1 MRQMTLV
8 RFPSGEFFFYF
19 GVSQHFSPTRVAAS
33 SLSPAAR
40 PSNDSHLLSSSGLR
54 MPALRPDVLAKAL
67 GRDPLP
73 GLIGS
78 TEPHER
84 GFGTSSRFASATS
97 TLTPGP
103 FTNYQE
109 LQLVT
114 GLQTLIVKRQT
125 KAQCFDTTNKR
136 FLMNDAILAARQNL
150 PDPETPG
157 PSAYSVKSQF
167 DLSDRRGVIRRPSS
181 RTAMARPSTASLPEI
196 QPTRRI
202 NKVNKCV
209 ASWSPPREASTH
221 TPRLLPVLT
230 SPPRAHRRPFRTPF
244 EQLM

>member
-1 MRQMTLV
+1 
-8 RFPSGEFFFYF
+8 
-19 GVSQHFSPTRVAAS
+19 
-33 SLSPAAR
+33 
-40 PSNDSHLLSSSGLR
+40 

-97 TLTPGP
+97 TVTPGP
-103 FTNYQE
+103 FTMAQE

-114 GLQTLIVKRQT
+114 GLHTMVVKRQT
-125 KAQCFDTTNKR
+125 KAQCFDTTCKR

-150 PDPETPG
+150 PDPESPG

-181 RTAMARPSTASLPEI
+181 RTATARPATASLPEI
-196 QPTRRI
+196 QPARRI

-209 ASWSPPREASTH
+209 ASWSPAAR
-221 TPRLLPVLT
+221 V
-230 SPPRAHRRPFRTPF
+230 PPRGEHRHKPPARADITASRASQAIPYALRTADVSHGAPPPWDTAR
-244 EQLM
+244 L